1 MKKLVA
7 CLLSV
12 ATMVATLYT
21 PAFAYEGQPLGRNVA
36 YNRTVNVSNSFN
48 TNEYNKPDFLT
59 DGNLERGYQTACVSS
74 NKDNPYEDP
83 QTWSIDLGRSYEI
96 DKIVLYWE
104 NAAAKKYKIYVSEN
118 KTDWM
123 EVASE
128 EAGEKGRF
136 KYDFAPTN
144 ARYVKIELEERTME
158 IYGYC
163 MYEWQIFTV
172 GSVEEKEMPNL
183 AKNATAVAS
192 SDDGENSAEK
202 AIDGDEGTMWRTEYI
217 QDPTVT
223 DEEKAD
229 ENITLSWNSP
239 QTFDTVKVK
248 WGGGYMKGYK
258 LQTSD
263 DGETWTDMYE
273 VTSGIASEYR
283 NIRLKEA
290 VTTSHLRL
298 QGITFGAY
306 CFEIYEIQVYDQT
319 NVPVESINL
328 NYTSKKLNLDKEE
341 DNKVELEYKLSPFN
355 TSQTDIVWSSSNE
368 AVAEVK
374 NGVVTGKS
382 VGTAIITIASKD
394 NPNVNKECIV
404 NVSREL
410 DKSTVTAVK
419 SDNNIRVNWSRVAHA
434 SSYILSRYNKIT
446 GFVGKVYEGSDT
458 EFEDKDLLSGKYV
471 YTVTAVVD
479 KNDANANLYSNS
491 ISEESEAVI
500 IPEPVT
506 GIEVANDYKHM
517 GLFVGGSGKIRYSV
531 LPGNAT
537 NTNVT
542 FKSLNE
548 KVATVDANG
557 VVTGVSEGNA
567 DIVIT
572 TEEGGFE
579 AKCTVRVD
587 GIDARGIERVGDK
600 TVTMGLN
607 QTRQLQVKITP
618 SDTTNKNVQWTS
630 SNNSVA
636 TVDSNGVVT
645 SKNSGSTIIT
655 ATTHNGLKTEF
666 FIEVET
672 PVTNITLNS
681 NEINLNPG
689 GTFKLDATVNPSNA
703 SNKNIKWISANESI
717 ATVDQSGNV
726 AADVAGTTYISAVSA
741 DGKVVATCT
750 VNVSK
755 PVVTKPA
762 KVKIKSAKKKGKKV
776 TLKWKKISDAA
787 GYVVYMKTNS
797 GKFKAVK
804 TVKKAKKVKAVISLK
819 KGNKYS
825 FKIRAYKLDEET
837 NVYGAYS
844 KIKKVQIGQLLSK
857 ISFMPR
863 ISRNS

>member
-21 PAFAYEGQPLGRNVA
+21 PALAYDGQPLGENVA
-36 YNRTVNVSNSFN
+36 YRRTVDVSNSFN

-59 DGNLERGYQTACVSS
+59 DGNFERGYQTACVSS

-158 IYGYC
+158 QYGYC
-163 MYEWQIFTV
+163 MYEWQIYTV

-183 AKNATAVAS
+183 AENATAVAS

-263 DGETWTDMYE
+263 DGEIWTDMYE

-306 CFEIYEIQVYDQT
+306 CFEVYEIQVYDQT

-328 NYTSKKLNLDKEE
+328 NYTSKKLNLYKEE
-341 DNKVELEYKLSPFN
+341 DNKVELEYNLAPSN

-394 NPNVNKECIV
+394 NPNVKKTCV
-404 NVSREL
+404 VYVSKEL
-410 DKSTVTAVK
+410 DKSKVTAVRNDK
-419 SDNNIRVNWSRVAHA
+419 NINVNWTKVAHA
-434 SSYILSRYNKIT
+434 SSYVLLRYNKIT
-446 GFVGKVYEGSDT
+446 GIVNDIYEGTDT
-458 EFEDKDLLSGKYV
+458 AFEDKDLTSGKYV
-471 YTVTAVVD
+471 YTVKAILD
-479 KNDANANLYSNS
+479 ENEADANLYSNS
-491 ISEESEAVI
+491 VSEESEAVI

-506 GIEVANDYKHM
+506 GIEVANDYQHM

-587 GIDARGIERVGDK
+587 GIDARDIERVGDK

-630 SNNSVA
+630 SNNSVT

-703 SNKNIKWISANESI
+703 SNKNNKWISANESI
-717 ATVDQSGNV
+717 ATVDRSGNV
-726 AADVAGTTYISAVSA
+726 TADVAGTTYISAVSA

-844 KIKKVQIGQLLSK
+844 KIKKVK
-857 ISFMPR
+857 M
-863 ISRNS
+863 

>member
-83 QTWSIDLGRSYEI
+83 QTWSMDLGRSYEI
-96 DKIVLYWE
+96 DKVVLYWE

-183 AKNATAVAS
+183 AENATAVAS

-319 NVPVESINL
+319 NVPVENINL

-341 DNKVELEYKLSPFN
+341 DNKVELEYNLAPSN
-355 TSQTDIVWSSSNE
+355 TSQTDVVWSSSNE

-374 NGVVTGKS
+374 NGVVAGKS
-382 VGTAIITIASKD
+382 VGRADITIASKD
-394 NPNVNKECIV
+394 NPNVKKTCV
-404 NVSREL
+404 VYVSKEL
-410 DKSTVTAVK
+410 DKSKVTAVRNDK
-419 SDNNIRVNWSRVAHA
+419 NINVNWTKVAHV
-434 SSYILSRYNKIT
+434 SSYVLSRYNKST
-446 GFVGKVYEGSDT
+446 GIVNDIYEGTDT
-458 EFEDKDLLSGKYV
+458 AFEDKDLTSGKYV
-471 YTVTAVVD
+471 YTVKAIVD
-479 KNDANANLYSNS
+479 ENAADANLYSNS
-491 ISEESEAVI
+491 VSEESEAVI

-506 GIEVANDYKHM
+506 GIEVANDYQHM

-531 LPGNAT
+531 LPSNAT

-655 ATTHNGLKTEF
+655 ATTYNGLKTEF

-726 AADVAGTTYISAVSA
+726 TADVAGTTYISAVSA

-750 VNVSK
+750 INVSK

-787 GYVVYMKTNS
+787 GYVVYMKTNT
-797 GKFKAVK
+797 GKFKALK
-804 TVKKAKKVKAVISLK
+804 TVKKAKTVKAVISLK

-844 KIKKVQIGQLLSK
+844 KIKKVK
-857 ISFMPR
+857 M
-863 ISRNS
+863 

>member
-21 PAFAYEGQPLGRNVA
+21 PALAYDGQPLGENVA
-36 YNRTVNVSNSFN
+36 YRRTVDVSNSFN

-59 DGNLERGYQTACVSS
+59 DGNLDRGYQTACVSS

-83 QTWSIDLGRSYEI
+83 QTWSMDLGRSYEI

-144 ARYVKIELEERTME
+144 ARYVKIKLEERTME

-172 GSVEEKEMPNL
+172 GSVEEKEVPNL
-183 AKNATAVAS
+183 AENATAVAS

-217 QDPTVT
+217 QDQTVT
-223 DEEKAD
+223 DEEKAN

-844 KIKKVQIGQLLSK
+844 KIKKVK
-857 ISFMPR
+857 M
-863 ISRNS
+863 

>member
-83 QTWSIDLGRSYEI
+83 QTWSMDLGRSYEI
-96 DKIVLYWE
+96 DKVVLYWE

-183 AKNATAVAS
+183 AENATAVAS

-217 QDPTVT
+217 QDSTVT
-223 DEEKAD
+223 DEEKAN

-341 DNKVELEYKLSPFN
+341 DNKVELEYNLAPSN
-355 TSQTDIVWSSSNE
+355 TSQTDVVWSSSNE

-374 NGVVTGKS
+374 NGVVEGKS
-382 VGTAIITIASKD
+382 VGRADITIASKD
-394 NPNVNKECIV
+394 NPNTKKTCVV
-404 NVSREL
+404 YVSKEL
-410 DKSTVTAVK
+410 DKSKVTAVRNDK
-419 SDNNIRVNWSRVAHA
+419 IINVNWKKVAHA
-434 SSYILSRYNKIT
+434 SSYVLSRYNKST
-446 GFVGKVYEGSDT
+446 GIVNDIYEGTDT
-458 EFEDKDLLSGKYV
+458 AFEDKDLTSGKYV
-471 YTVTAVVD
+471 YTVKAIVD
-479 KNDANANLYSNS
+479 ENDADANLYSNS
-491 ISEESEAVI
+491 VSEESEAVI
-500 IPEPVT
+500 IPESVT
-506 GIEVANDYKHM
+506 GIEVANDYQHM

-531 LPGNAT
+531 LPSNAT

-548 KVATVDANG
+548 KVAIVDANG

-681 NEINLNPG
+681 NEINLNQG

-726 AADVAGTTYISAVSA
+726 TADVAGTTYISAVSA
-741 DGKVVATCT
+741 DGKVIATCT

-804 TVKKAKKVKAVISLK
+804 TVKKAKTVKAVISLK

-844 KIKKVQIGQLLSK
+844 KIKKVK
-857 ISFMPR
+857 M
-863 ISRNS
+863 

>member
-83 QTWSIDLGRSYEI
+83 QTWSMDLGRSYEI
-96 DKIVLYWE
+96 DKVVLYWE

-183 AKNATAVAS
+183 AENATAVSS

-223 DEEKAD
+223 DEEKAN

-258 LQTSD
+258 LQISD

-341 DNKVELEYKLSPFN
+341 DNKVELEYNLAPSN
-355 TSQTDIVWSSSNE
+355 TSQTDVVWSSSNE

-374 NGVVTGKS
+374 NGVVAGKS
-382 VGTAIITIASKD
+382 VGRADITIASKD
-394 NPNVNKECIV
+394 NPNVKKTCV
-404 NVSREL
+404 VYVSKEL
-410 DKSTVTAVK
+410 DKSKVTAVRNDK
-419 SDNNIRVNWSRVAHA
+419 NINVNWTKVAHA
-434 SSYILSRYNKIT
+434 SSYVLSRYNKST
-446 GFVGKVYEGSDT
+446 GIVNDIYEGTDT
-458 EFEDKDLLSGKYV
+458 AFEDKDLTSGKYV
-471 YTVTAVVD
+471 YTVKAIVD
-479 KNDANANLYSNS
+479 ENAADANLYSNS
-491 ISEESEAVI
+491 VSEESEAVI

-506 GIEVANDYKHM
+506 GIEVANDYQHM

-531 LPGNAT
+531 LPSNAT

-548 KVATVDANG
+548 KVAIVDANG

-636 TVDSNGVVT
+636 TVDSNGVVI

-726 AADVAGTTYISAVSA
+726 TADVAGTTYISAVSA

-804 TVKKAKKVKAVISLK
+804 TVKKAKTVKAVISLK

-825 FKIRAYKLDEET
+825 FKIRAYKLD
-837 NVYGAYS
+837 
-844 KIKKVQIGQLLSK
+844 
-857 ISFMPR
+857 
-863 ISRNS
+863 

>member
-74 NKDNPYEDP
+74 NKDNPYEDS
-83 QTWSIDLGRSYEI
+83 QTWSMDLGRSYEI
-96 DKIVLYWE
+96 DKVVLYWE

-183 AKNATAVAS
+183 AENATAVAS

-223 DEEKAD
+223 DEEKAN

-319 NVPVESINL
+319 NVPVENINL
-328 NYTSKKLNLDKEE
+328 NYTSKKLNLDKKE
-341 DNKVELEYKLSPFN
+341 DNKVELEYNLAPSN
-355 TSQTDIVWSSSNE
+355 TSQTDVVWSSSNE

-374 NGVVTGKS
+374 NGVVAGKS
-382 VGTAIITIASKD
+382 VGRADITIASKD
-394 NPNVNKECIV
+394 NPNVKKTCV
-404 NVSREL
+404 VYVSKEL
-410 DKSTVTAVK
+410 DKSKVTAVRNDK
-419 SDNNIRVNWSRVAHA
+419 NINVNWTKVAHA
-434 SSYILSRYNKIT
+434 SSYVLSRYNKST
-446 GFVGKVYEGSDT
+446 GIVNDIYEGTDT
-458 EFEDKDLLSGKYV
+458 AFEDKDLTSGKYV
-471 YTVTAVVD
+471 YTVKAIVD
-479 KNDANANLYSNS
+479 ENAADANLYSNS
-491 ISEESEAVI
+491 VSEESEAVI
-500 IPEPVT
+500 IPESVT
-506 GIEVANDYKHM
+506 GIEVANDYQHM

-531 LPGNAT
+531 LPSNAT

-548 KVATVDANG
+548 KVAIVDANG

-636 TVDSNGVVT
+636 TVDSNGVVI

-726 AADVAGTTYISAVSA
+726 TADVAGTTYISAVSA

-804 TVKKAKKVKAVISLK
+804 TVKKAKTVKAVISLK
-819 KGNKYS
+819 EGNKYS

-844 KIKKVQIGQLLSK
+844 KIKKVK
-857 ISFMPR
+857 M
-863 ISRNS
+863 

>member
-83 QTWSIDLGRSYEI
+83 QTWSMDLGRSYEI
-96 DKIVLYWE
+96 DKVILYWE

-172 GSVEEKEMPNL
+172 GSVEEKEMSNL
-183 AKNATAVAS
+183 AENATAVAS

-217 QDPTVT
+217 QNPKVT

-341 DNKVELEYKLSPFN
+341 DNKVELEYNLSPSN

-382 VGTAIITIASKD
+382 VGRADITIASKD
-394 NPNVNKECIV
+394 NPNVKKTCV
-404 NVSREL
+404 VYVSKEL
-410 DKSTVTAVK
+410 DKSKVTAVRNDK
-419 SDNNIRVNWSRVAHA
+419 NINVNWTKVAHA
-434 SSYILSRYNKIT
+434 SSYVLSRYNKST
-446 GFVGKVYEGSDT
+446 GIVNDIYEGTDT
-458 EFEDKDLLSGKYV
+458 AFEDKDLTSGKYI
-471 YTVTAVVD
+471 YTVKAIVD
-479 KNDANANLYSNS
+479 ENDADANLYSNS
-491 ISEESEAVI
+491 VSEESEAVI

-506 GIEVANDYKHM
+506 GIEVANDYQHM

-655 ATTHNGLKTEF
+655 ATTHNELKTEF

-672 PVTNITLNS
+672 SVTNITLNS
-681 NEINLNPG
+681 NEINLNTG

-844 KIKKVQIGQLLSK
+844 KIKKVK
-857 ISFMPR
+857 M
-863 ISRNS
+863 

>member
-83 QTWSIDLGRSYEI
+83 QTWSMDLGRSYEI
-96 DKIVLYWE
+96 DKVVLYWE

-183 AKNATAVAS
+183 AENATAVAS

-223 DEEKAD
+223 DEEKAN

-341 DNKVELEYKLSPFN
+341 DNKVELEYNIAPSN
-355 TSQTDIVWSSSNE
+355 TSQTDVVWSSSNE

-374 NGVVTGKS
+374 NGVVAGKS
-382 VGTAIITIASKD
+382 VGRADITIASKD
-394 NPNVNKECIV
+394 NPNVKKTCV
-404 NVSREL
+404 VYVSKEL
-410 DKSTVTAVK
+410 DKSKVTAVRNDK
-419 SDNNIRVNWSRVAHA
+419 NINVNWTKVAHA
-434 SSYILSRYNKIT
+434 SSYVLSRYNKST
-446 GFVGKVYEGSDT
+446 GIVNDIYEGTDT
-458 EFEDKDLLSGKYV
+458 AFEDKDLTSGKYV
-471 YTVTAVVD
+471 YTVKAIVD
-479 KNDANANLYSNS
+479 ENAADANLYSNS
-491 ISEESEAVI
+491 VSEESEAVI
-500 IPEPVT
+500 IPESVT
-506 GIEVANDYKHM
+506 GIEVANDYQHM

-531 LPGNAT
+531 IPSNAT

-636 TVDSNGVVT
+636 TVDSNGVVI

-655 ATTHNGLKTEF
+655 ATTHNG
-666 FIEVET
+666 
-672 PVTNITLNS
+672 
-681 NEINLNPG
+681 
-689 GTFKLDATVNPSNA
+689 
-703 SNKNIKWISANESI
+703 
-717 ATVDQSGNV
+717 
-726 AADVAGTTYISAVSA
+726 
-741 DGKVVATCT
+741 
-750 VNVSK
+750 
-755 PVVTKPA
+755 
-762 KVKIKSAKKKGKKV
+762 
-776 TLKWKKISDAA
+776 
-787 GYVVYMKTNS
+787 
-797 GKFKAVK
+797 
-804 TVKKAKKVKAVISLK
+804 
-819 KGNKYS
+819 
-825 FKIRAYKLDEET
+825 
-837 NVYGAYS
+837 
-844 KIKKVQIGQLLSK
+844 
-857 ISFMPR
+857 
-863 ISRNS
+863 

>member
-21 PAFAYEGQPLGRNVA
+21 PALAYDGQPLGENVA
-36 YNRTVNVSNSFN
+36 YRRTVDVSNSFN

-59 DGNLERGYQTACVSS
+59 DGNLDRGYQTACVST
-74 NKDNPYEDP
+74 NKENPYEDP
-83 QTWSIDLGRSYEI
+83 QTWSIDLGKSYEI

-183 AKNATAVAS
+183 AENATAVAS

-202 AIDGDEGTMWRTEYI
+202 AIDDDKGTMWRTEYI

-341 DNKVELEYKLSPFN
+341 DNKVELEYNLSPSN

-368 AVAEVK
+368 AVAKVK
-374 NGVVTGKS
+374 NGVITGKS

-394 NPNVNKECIV
+394 NPNVKKTCV
-404 NVSREL
+404 VYVSKEL
-410 DKSTVTAVK
+410 DKSKVTAVRNDK
-419 SDNNIRVNWSRVAHA
+419 NINVNWTKVAHA
-434 SSYILSRYNKIT
+434 SSYVLSRYNKST
-446 GFVGKVYEGSDT
+446 GIVNDIYEGTDT
-458 EFEDKDLLSGKYV
+458 AFEDKDLTSGKYV
-471 YTVTAVVD
+471 YTVKAIVD
-479 KNDANANLYSNS
+479 ENDADTNLYSNS
-491 ISEESEAVI
+491 VSEESEAVI

-655 ATTHNGLKTEF
+655 ATTHNELKTEF

-672 PVTNITLNS
+672 SVTNITLNS

-844 KIKKVQIGQLLSK
+844 KIKKVK
-857 ISFMPR
+857 M
-863 ISRNS
+863 

>member
-7 CLLSV
+7 CLLNV

-172 GSVEEKEMPNL
+172 GSVEEKEVPNL
-183 AKNATAVAS
+183 AENATAVAS

-217 QDPTVT
+217 QDQTVT
-223 DEEKAD
+223 DEEKAN

-341 DNKVELEYKLSPFN
+341 DNKVELEYNLSPSN

-374 NGVVTGKS
+374 NGVVAGKS
-382 VGTAIITIASKD
+382 VGRADITIASKD
-394 NPNVNKECIV
+394 NPNVKKTCV
-404 NVSREL
+404 VYVSKEL
-410 DKSTVTAVK
+410 DKSKVIAVRNDK
-419 SDNNIRVNWSRVAHA
+419 NINVNWTKVAHA
-434 SSYILSRYNKIT
+434 SSYVLSRYNKST
-446 GFVGKVYEGSDT
+446 GIVNDIYEGTDT
-458 EFEDKDLLSGKYV
+458 AFEDKDLTSGKYV
-471 YTVTAVVD
+471 YTVKAIVD
-479 KNDANANLYSNS
+479 ENDADTNLYSNS
-491 ISEESEAVI
+491 VSEESEAVI

-517 GLFVGGSGKIRYSV
+517 GLFVSGSGKIRYSV

-655 ATTHNGLKTEF
+655 ATTHNELKTEF

-672 PVTNITLNS
+672 SVTNITLNS

-741 DGKVVATCT
+741 DGKVIATCT

-844 KIKKVQIGQLLSK
+844 KIKKVK
-857 ISFMPR
+857 M
-863 ISRNS
+863 

>member
-59 DGNLERGYQTACVSS
+59 DGNFERGYQTACVSS

-83 QTWSIDLGRSYEI
+83 QTWSMDLGRSYEI
-96 DKIVLYWE
+96 DKVILYWE

-172 GSVEEKEMPNL
+172 GSVEEKEVPNL
-183 AKNATAVAS
+183 AENATAVAS

-217 QDPTVT
+217 QDQTVT
-223 DEEKAD
+223 DEEKAN

-263 DGETWTDMYE
+263 DGETWTDMYK

-341 DNKVELEYKLSPFN
+341 DNKVEFEYNLSPSN

-382 VGTAIITIASKD
+382 VGRADITIASKD
-394 NPNVNKECIV
+394 NPNVKKTCV
-404 NVSREL
+404 VYVSKEL
-410 DKSTVTAVK
+410 DKSKVTAVRNDK
-419 SDNNIRVNWSRVAHA
+419 NINVNWTKVAHA
-434 SSYILSRYNKIT
+434 SSYVLSRYNKST
-446 GFVGKVYEGSDT
+446 GIVNDIYEGTDT
-458 EFEDKDLLSGKYV
+458 AFEDKDLTSGKYI
-471 YTVTAVVD
+471 YTVKAIVD
-479 KNDANANLYSNS
+479 ENDADANLYSNS
-491 ISEESEAVI
+491 VSEESEAVI

-506 GIEVANDYKHM
+506 GIEVANDYQHM

-655 ATTHNGLKTEF
+655 ATTHNELKTEF

-672 PVTNITLNS
+672 SVTNITLNS

-717 ATVDQSGNV
+717 ATVDRSGNV
-726 AADVAGTTYISAVSA
+726 TADVAGTTYISAVSA
-741 DGKVVATCT
+741 DGKVVAICT

-844 KIKKVQIGQLLSK
+844 KIKKVK
-857 ISFMPR
+857 M
-863 ISRNS
+863 

>member
-74 NKDNPYEDP
+74 NKDNPYEDS
-83 QTWSIDLGRSYEI
+83 QTWSMDLGRSYEI
-96 DKIVLYWE
+96 DKVILYWE

-183 AKNATAVAS
+183 AENATAVAS

-223 DEEKAD
+223 DEEKAN

-341 DNKVELEYKLSPFN
+341 DNKVELEYNLAPSN
-355 TSQTDIVWSSSNE
+355 TSQPDVVWSSSNE

-374 NGVVTGKS
+374 NGVVAGKS
-382 VGTAIITIASKD
+382 VGRADITIASKD
-394 NPNVNKECIV
+394 NPNVKKTCV
-404 NVSREL
+404 VYVSKEL
-410 DKSTVTAVK
+410 DKSKVTAVRNDK
-419 SDNNIRVNWSRVAHA
+419 NINVNWTKVAHA
-434 SSYILSRYNKIT
+434 SSYVLSRYNKST
-446 GFVGKVYEGSDT
+446 GIVNDIYEGTDT
-458 EFEDKDLLSGKYV
+458 AFEDKDLTSGKYV
-471 YTVTAVVD
+471 YTVKAIVD
-479 KNDANANLYSNS
+479 ENAADANLYSNS
-491 ISEESEAVI
+491 VSEESEAVI
-500 IPEPVT
+500 IPESVT
-506 GIEVANDYKHM
+506 GIEVANDYQHM
-517 GLFVGGSGKIRYSV
+517 GLFVGGIGKIRYSV
-531 LPGNAT
+531 LPNNAT

-548 KVATVDANG
+548 KVAIVDANG

-636 TVDSNGVVT
+636 TVDSNGVVI

-726 AADVAGTTYISAVSA
+726 TADVAGTTYISAVSA

-804 TVKKAKKVKAVISLK
+804 TVKKAKTVKAVISLK

-844 KIKKVQIGQLLSK
+844 KIKKVK
-857 ISFMPR
+857 M
-863 ISRNS
+863 

>member
-83 QTWSIDLGRSYEI
+83 QTWSMDLGRSYEI
-96 DKIVLYWE
+96 DKVVLYWE

-183 AKNATAVAS
+183 AENATAVSS

-223 DEEKAD
+223 DEEKAN

-258 LQTSD
+258 LQISD

-341 DNKVELEYKLSPFN
+341 DNKVELEYNLAPSN
-355 TSQTDIVWSSSNE
+355 TSQTDVVWSSSNE

-374 NGVVTGKS
+374 NGVVAGKS
-382 VGTAIITIASKD
+382 VGRADITIASKD
-394 NPNVNKECIV
+394 NPNVKKTCV
-404 NVSREL
+404 VYVSKEL
-410 DKSTVTAVK
+410 DKSKVTAVRNDK
-419 SDNNIRVNWSRVAHA
+419 NINVNWTKVAHA
-434 SSYILSRYNKIT
+434 SSYVLSRYNKST
-446 GFVGKVYEGSDT
+446 GIVNDIYEGTDT
-458 EFEDKDLLSGKYV
+458 AFEDKDLTSGKYV
-471 YTVTAVVD
+471 YTVKAIVD
-479 KNDANANLYSNS
+479 ENAADANLYSNS
-491 ISEESEAVI
+491 VSEESEAVI
-500 IPEPVT
+500 IPESVT
-506 GIEVANDYKHM
+506 GIEVANDYQHM

-531 LPGNAT
+531 LPSNAT

-548 KVATVDANG
+548 KVAIVDANG

-636 TVDSNGVVT
+636 TVDSNGVVI

-726 AADVAGTTYISAVSA
+726 TADVAGTTYISAVSA

-804 TVKKAKKVKAVISLK
+804 TVKKAKTVKAVISLK

-844 KIKKVQIGQLLSK
+844 KIKKVK
-857 ISFMPR
+857 M
-863 ISRNS
+863 

>member
-83 QTWSIDLGRSYEI
+83 QTWSMDLGRSYEI
-96 DKIVLYWE
+96 DKVVLYWE

-183 AKNATAVAS
+183 AENATAVSS

-223 DEEKAD
+223 DEEKAN

-258 LQTSD
+258 LQISD

-341 DNKVELEYKLSPFN
+341 DNKVELEYNLAPSN
-355 TSQTDIVWSSSNE
+355 TSQTDVVWSSSNE

-374 NGVVTGKS
+374 NGVVAGKS
-382 VGTAIITIASKD
+382 VGRADITIASKD
-394 NPNVNKECIV
+394 NPNVKKTCV
-404 NVSREL
+404 VYVSKEL
-410 DKSTVTAVK
+410 DKSKVTAVRNDK
-419 SDNNIRVNWSRVAHA
+419 NINVNWTKVAHA
-434 SSYILSRYNKIT
+434 SSYVLSRYNKST
-446 GFVGKVYEGSDT
+446 GIVNDIYEGTDT
-458 EFEDKDLLSGKYV
+458 AFEDKDLTSGKYV
-471 YTVTAVVD
+471 YTVKAIVD
-479 KNDANANLYSNS
+479 ENAADANLYSNS
-491 ISEESEAVI
+491 VSEESEAVI

-506 GIEVANDYKHM
+506 GIEVANDYQHM

-531 LPGNAT
+531 LPSNAT

-548 KVATVDANG
+548 KVAIVDANG

-636 TVDSNGVVT
+636 TVDSNGVVI

-726 AADVAGTTYISAVSA
+726 TADVAGTTYISAVSA

-804 TVKKAKKVKAVISLK
+804 TVKKAKTVKAVISLK

-825 FKIRAYKLDEET
+825 LKIRAYKLDEET

-844 KIKKVQIGQLLSK
+844 KIKKVK
-857 ISFMPR
+857 M
-863 ISRNS
+863 

>member
-83 QTWSIDLGRSYEI
+83 QTWSMDLGRSYEI
-96 DKIVLYWE
+96 DKVVLYWE

-172 GSVEEKEMPNL
+172 GSVEEKEVPNL
-183 AKNATAVAS
+183 AENATAVAS

-217 QDPTVT
+217 QDQTVT
-223 DEEKAD
+223 DEEKAN

-283 NIRLKEA
+283 NIQLKEA

-341 DNKVELEYKLSPFN
+341 DNKVELEYNLSPSN

-374 NGVVTGKS
+374 NGVVAGKS
-382 VGTAIITIASKD
+382 VGRADITIASKD
-394 NPNVNKECIV
+394 NPNVKKTCV
-404 NVSREL
+404 VYVSKEL
-410 DKSTVTAVK
+410 DKSKVTAVRNDK
-419 SDNNIRVNWSRVAHA
+419 NINVNWTKVAHA
-434 SSYILSRYNKIT
+434 SSYVLSRYNKIT
-446 GFVGKVYEGSDT
+446 GIVNDIYEGTDT
-458 EFEDKDLLSGKYV
+458 AFEDKDLTSGKYV
-471 YTVTAVVD
+471 YTVKAILD
-479 KNDANANLYSNS
+479 ENEADANLYSNS
-491 ISEESEAVI
+491 VSEESEAVI

-506 GIEVANDYKHM
+506 GIEVANDYQHM

-672 PVTNITLNS
+672 SVTNITLNS

-726 AADVAGTTYISAVSA
+726 TADVAGTTYISAVSA
-741 DGKVVATCT
+741 DGKVIATCT

-755 PVVTKPA
+755 PVVTKPV

-804 TVKKAKKVKAVISLK
+804 TVKKAKTVKAVISLK

-844 KIKKVQIGQLLSK
+844 KIKKVK
-857 ISFMPR
+857 M
-863 ISRNS
+863 

>member
-83 QTWSIDLGRSYEI
+83 QTWSMDLGRSYEI
-96 DKIVLYWE
+96 DKVVLYWE

-183 AKNATAVAS
+183 AENATAVAS

-223 DEEKAD
+223 DEEKAN

-328 NYTSKKLNLDKEE
+328 NYTSKKLNLDKKE
-341 DNKVELEYKLSPFN
+341 DNKVEFEYNLAPSN
-355 TSQTDIVWSSSNE
+355 TSQTDVVWSSSNE

-374 NGVVTGKS
+374 NGVVAGKS
-382 VGTAIITIASKD
+382 VGRADITIASKD
-394 NPNVNKECIV
+394 NPNVKKTCV
-404 NVSREL
+404 VYVSKEL
-410 DKSTVTAVK
+410 DKSKVTAVRNDK
-419 SDNNIRVNWSRVAHA
+419 NINVNWTKVAHA
-434 SSYILSRYNKIT
+434 SSYVLSRYNKST
-446 GFVGKVYEGSDT
+446 GIVNDIYEGTDT
-458 EFEDKDLLSGKYV
+458 AFEDKDLTSGKYV
-471 YTVTAVVD
+471 YTVKAIVD
-479 KNDANANLYSNS
+479 ENAADANLYSNS
-491 ISEESEAVI
+491 VSEESEAVI
-500 IPEPVT
+500 IPESVT
-506 GIEVANDYKHM
+506 GIEVANDYQHM

-531 LPGNAT
+531 LPSNAT

-726 AADVAGTTYISAVSA
+726 TADVAGTTYISAVSA
-741 DGKVVATCT
+741 DGKVIATCT

-804 TVKKAKKVKAVISLK
+804 TVKKAKTVKAVISLK

-844 KIKKVQIGQLLSK
+844 KIKKVK
-857 ISFMPR
+857 M
-863 ISRNS
+863 

>member
-394 NPNVNKECIV
+394 NQNVKKTCV
-404 NVSREL
+404 VYVSKEL
-410 DKSTVTAVK
+410 DKSKVTAVRNDK
-419 SDNNIRVNWSRVAHA
+419 NINVNWTKVAHA
-434 SSYILSRYNKIT
+434 SSYVLLRYNKST
-446 GFVGKVYEGSDT
+446 GIVNDIYEGTDT
-458 EFEDKDLLSGKYV
+458 AFEDKDLTSGKYV
-471 YTVTAVVD
+471 YTVKAIVD
-479 KNDANANLYSNS
+479 ENDADANLYSNS
-491 ISEESEAVI
+491 VSEESEAVI

-506 GIEVANDYKHM
+506 GIEVANDYQHM

-587 GIDARGIERVGDK
+587 GIDARDIERVGDK

-630 SNNSVA
+630 SNNSVT

-717 ATVDQSGNV
+717 ATVDRSGNV
-726 AADVAGTTYISAVSA
+726 TADVAGTTYISAVSA

-844 KIKKVQIGQLLSK
+844 KIKKVK
-857 ISFMPR
+857 M
-863 ISRNS
+863 

>member
-83 QTWSIDLGRSYEI
+83 QTWSMDLGRSYEI
-96 DKIVLYWE
+96 DKVVLYWE

-183 AKNATAVAS
+183 AENATAVSS

-223 DEEKAD
+223 DEEKAN

-328 NYTSKKLNLDKEE
+328 NYTSKKLNLDKKE
-341 DNKVELEYKLSPFN
+341 DNKVELEYNLAPSN
-355 TSQTDIVWSSSNE
+355 TSQTDVVWSSSNE

-374 NGVVTGKS
+374 NGVVAGKS
-382 VGTAIITIASKD
+382 VGRADITIASKD
-394 NPNVNKECIV
+394 NPNVKKTCV
-404 NVSREL
+404 VYVSKEL
-410 DKSTVTAVK
+410 DKSKVTAVRNDK
-419 SDNNIRVNWSRVAHA
+419 NINVNWTKVAHA
-434 SSYILSRYNKIT
+434 SSYVLSRYNKST
-446 GFVGKVYEGSDT
+446 GIVNDIYEGTDT
-458 EFEDKDLLSGKYV
+458 AFEDKDLTSGKYV
-471 YTVTAVVD
+471 YTVKAIVD
-479 KNDANANLYSNS
+479 ENAADANLYSNS
-491 ISEESEAVI
+491 VSEESEAVI
-500 IPEPVT
+500 IPESVT
-506 GIEVANDYKHM
+506 GIEVANDYQHM

-531 LPGNAT
+531 LQSNAT

-636 TVDSNGVVT
+636 TVDSNGVVI

-726 AADVAGTTYISAVSA
+726 TADVAGTTYISAVSA

-804 TVKKAKKVKAVISLK
+804 TVKKAKTVKAVISLK

-844 KIKKVQIGQLLSK
+844 KIKKVK
-857 ISFMPR
+857 M
-863 ISRNS
+863 

>member
-59 DGNLERGYQTACVSS
+59 DGNLERGYQTSCVSS

-83 QTWSIDLGRSYEI
+83 QTWSMDLGRSYEI
-96 DKIVLYWE
+96 DKVVLYWE

-183 AKNATAVAS
+183 AENATAVAS

-223 DEEKAD
+223 DEEKAN

-328 NYTSKKLNLDKEE
+328 NYTSKKLNLDKKE
-341 DNKVELEYKLSPFN
+341 DNKVELEYNIAPSN
-355 TSQTDIVWSSSNE
+355 TSQTDVVWSSSNE

-374 NGVVTGKS
+374 NGVVAGKS
-382 VGTAIITIASKD
+382 VGRADITIASKD
-394 NPNVNKECIV
+394 NPNVKKTCV
-404 NVSREL
+404 VYVSKEL
-410 DKSTVTAVK
+410 DKSKVTAVRNDK
-419 SDNNIRVNWSRVAHA
+419 NINVNWTKVAHA
-434 SSYILSRYNKIT
+434 SSYVLSRYNKST
-446 GFVGKVYEGSDT
+446 GIVNDIYEGTDT
-458 EFEDKDLLSGKYV
+458 TFEDKDLTSGKYV
-471 YTVTAVVD
+471 YTVKAIVD
-479 KNDANANLYSNS
+479 ENAADANLYSNS
-491 ISEESEAVI
+491 VSEESEAVI
-500 IPEPVT
+500 IPESVT
-506 GIEVANDYKHM
+506 GIEVANDYQHM

-531 LPGNAT
+531 LPSNAT

-548 KVATVDANG
+548 KVAIVDANG

-636 TVDSNGVVT
+636 TVDSNGVVI

-726 AADVAGTTYISAVSA
+726 TADVAGTTYISAVSA

-762 KVKIKSAKKKGKKV
+762 KVKIKSAKKKGKRV

-804 TVKKAKKVKAVISLK
+804 TVKKAKTVKAVISLK

-844 KIKKVQIGQLLSK
+844 KIKKVK
-857 ISFMPR
+857 M
-863 ISRNS
+863 

>member
-59 DGNLERGYQTACVSS
+59 DGNLERGYQTACVSL

-83 QTWSIDLGRSYEI
+83 QTWSMDLGRSYEI
-96 DKIVLYWE
+96 DKVVLYWE

-183 AKNATAVAS
+183 AENATAVAS

-341 DNKVELEYKLSPFN
+341 DNKVELEYNLSPSN

-374 NGVVTGKS
+374 NGVVAGKS
-382 VGTAIITIASKD
+382 VGRADITIASKD
-394 NPNVNKECIV
+394 NPNVKKTCV
-404 NVSREL
+404 VYVSKEL
-410 DKSTVTAVK
+410 DKSKVTAVRNDK
-419 SDNNIRVNWSRVAHA
+419 NINVNWTKVAHA
-434 SSYILSRYNKIT
+434 SSYVLSRYNKIT
-446 GFVGKVYEGSDT
+446 GIVNDIYEGTDT
-458 EFEDKDLLSGKYV
+458 AFEDKDLTSGKYV
-471 YTVTAVVD
+471 YTVKAILD
-479 KNDANANLYSNS
+479 ENEADANLYSNS
-491 ISEESEAVI
+491 VSEESEAVI

-506 GIEVANDYKHM
+506 GIEVANDYQHM

-726 AADVAGTTYISAVSA
+726 TADVAGTTYISAVSA

-844 KIKKVQIGQLLSK
+844 KIKKVK
-857 ISFMPR
+857 M
-863 ISRNS
+863 

>member
-83 QTWSIDLGRSYEI
+83 QTWSMDLGRSYEI
-96 DKIVLYWE
+96 DKVVLYWE

-183 AKNATAVAS
+183 AENATAVSS

-223 DEEKAD
+223 DEEKAN

-258 LQTSD
+258 LQISD

-328 NYTSKKLNLDKEE
+328 NYTSKKLNLDKKE
-341 DNKVELEYKLSPFN
+341 DNKVELEYNLAPSN
-355 TSQTDIVWSSSNE
+355 TSQTDVVWSSSNE

-374 NGVVTGKS
+374 NGVVAGKS
-382 VGTAIITIASKD
+382 VGRADITIASKD
-394 NPNVNKECIV
+394 NPNVKKTCV
-404 NVSREL
+404 VYVSKEL
-410 DKSTVTAVK
+410 DKSKVTAVRNDK
-419 SDNNIRVNWSRVAHA
+419 NINVNWTKVAHA
-434 SSYILSRYNKIT
+434 SSYVLSRYNKST
-446 GFVGKVYEGSDT
+446 GIVNDIYEGTDT
-458 EFEDKDLLSGKYV
+458 TFEDKDLTSGKYV
-471 YTVTAVVD
+471 YTVKAIVD
-479 KNDANANLYSNS
+479 ENAADANLYSNS
-491 ISEESEAVI
+491 VSEESEAVI
-500 IPEPVT
+500 IPESVT
-506 GIEVANDYKHM
+506 GIEVANDYQHM

-531 LPGNAT
+531 LPSNAT

-636 TVDSNGVVT
+636 TVDSNGVVI

-726 AADVAGTTYISAVSA
+726 TADVAGTTYISAVSA

-804 TVKKAKKVKAVISLK
+804 TVKKAKTVKAVISLK

-844 KIKKVQIGQLLSK
+844 KIKKVK
-857 ISFMPR
+857 M
-863 ISRNS
+863 

>member
-83 QTWSIDLGRSYEI
+83 QTWSMDLGRSYEI
-96 DKIVLYWE
+96 DKVVLYWE

-183 AKNATAVAS
+183 AENATAVAS

-223 DEEKAD
+223 DEEKAN

-328 NYTSKKLNLDKEE
+328 NYTSKKLNLDKKE
-341 DNKVELEYKLSPFN
+341 DNKVELEYNLAPSN
-355 TSQTDIVWSSSNE
+355 TSQTDVVWSSSNE

-374 NGVVTGKS
+374 NGVVAGKS
-382 VGTAIITIASKD
+382 VGRADITIASKD
-394 NPNVNKECIV
+394 NPNVKKTCV
-404 NVSREL
+404 VYVSKEL
-410 DKSTVTAVK
+410 DKSKVTAVRNDK
-419 SDNNIRVNWSRVAHA
+419 NINVNWTKVAHA
-434 SSYILSRYNKIT
+434 SSYVLSRYNKST
-446 GFVGKVYEGSDT
+446 GIVNDIYEGTDT
-458 EFEDKDLLSGKYV
+458 TFEDKDLTSGKYV
-471 YTVTAVVD
+471 YTVKAIVD
-479 KNDANANLYSNS
+479 ENAADANLYSNS
-491 ISEESEAVI
+491 VSEESEAVI
-500 IPEPVT
+500 IPESVT
-506 GIEVANDYKHM
+506 GIEVANDYQHM

-531 LPGNAT
+531 LPSNAT

-548 KVATVDANG
+548 KVAIVDANG

-636 TVDSNGVVT
+636 TVDSNGVVI

-726 AADVAGTTYISAVSA
+726 TADVAGTTYISAVSA

-762 KVKIKSAKKKGKKV
+762 KVKIKSAKKKGKRV

-804 TVKKAKKVKAVISLK
+804 TVKKAKTVKAVISLK

-844 KIKKVQIGQLLSK
+844 KIKKVK
-857 ISFMPR
+857 M
-863 ISRNS
+863 

>member
-83 QTWSIDLGRSYEI
+83 QTWSMDLGRSYEI
-96 DKIVLYWE
+96 DKVVLYWE

-183 AKNATAVAS
+183 AENATAVAS

-217 QDPTVT
+217 QDSTVT
-223 DEEKAD
+223 DEEKAN

-341 DNKVELEYKLSPFN
+341 DNKVELEYNLAPSN
-355 TSQTDIVWSSSNE
+355 TSQTDVVWSSSNE

-374 NGVVTGKS
+374 NGVVAGKS
-382 VGTAIITIASKD
+382 VGRADITIASKD
-394 NPNVNKECIV
+394 NPNVKKTCV
-404 NVSREL
+404 VYVSKEL
-410 DKSTVTAVK
+410 DKSKVTAVRNDK
-419 SDNNIRVNWSRVAHA
+419 NINVNWTKVAHA
-434 SSYILSRYNKIT
+434 SSYVLSRYNKST
-446 GFVGKVYEGSDT
+446 GIVNDIYEGTDT
-458 EFEDKDLLSGKYV
+458 AFEDKDLTSGKYV
-471 YTVTAVVD
+471 YTVKAIVD
-479 KNDANANLYSNS
+479 ENAADASLYSNS
-491 ISEESEAVI
+491 VSEESEAVI
-500 IPEPVT
+500 IPESVT
-506 GIEVANDYKHM
+506 GIEVANDYQHM

-531 LPGNAT
+531 LPSNAT

-548 KVATVDANG
+548 KVAIVDANG

-726 AADVAGTTYISAVSA
+726 TADVAGTTYISAVSA
-741 DGKVVATCT
+741 DGKVIATCT

-804 TVKKAKKVKAVISLK
+804 TVKKAKTVKAVISLK

-844 KIKKVQIGQLLSK
+844 KIKKVK
-857 ISFMPR
+857 M
-863 ISRNS
+863 

>member
-83 QTWSIDLGRSYEI
+83 QTWSMDLGRSYEI
-96 DKIVLYWE
+96 DKVVLYWE

-144 ARYVKIELEERTME
+144 ARYVKIELEERTLE

-183 AKNATAVAS
+183 AENATAVSS

-223 DEEKAD
+223 DEEKAN

-328 NYTSKKLNLDKEE
+328 NYTSKKLNLDKKE
-341 DNKVELEYKLSPFN
+341 DNKVELEYNLAPSN
-355 TSQTDIVWSSSNE
+355 TSQTDVVWSSSNE

-374 NGVVTGKS
+374 NGVVAGKS
-382 VGTAIITIASKD
+382 VGRADITIASKD
-394 NPNVNKECIV
+394 NPNVKKTCV
-404 NVSREL
+404 VYVSKEL
-410 DKSTVTAVK
+410 DKSKVTAVRNDK
-419 SDNNIRVNWSRVAHA
+419 NINVNWTKVAHA
-434 SSYILSRYNKIT
+434 SSYVLSRYNKST
-446 GFVGKVYEGSDT
+446 GIVNDIYEGTDT
-458 EFEDKDLLSGKYV
+458 AFEDKDLTSGKYV
-471 YTVTAVVD
+471 YTVKAIVD
-479 KNDANANLYSNS
+479 ENAADANLYSNS
-491 ISEESEAVI
+491 VSEESEAVI
-500 IPEPVT
+500 IPESVT
-506 GIEVANDYKHM
+506 GIEVANDYQHM

-531 LPGNAT
+531 LPSNAT

-636 TVDSNGVVT
+636 TVDSNGVVI

-726 AADVAGTTYISAVSA
+726 TADVAGTTYISAVSA

-804 TVKKAKKVKAVISLK
+804 TVKKAKTVKAVISLK

-844 KIKKVQIGQLLSK
+844 KIKKVK
-857 ISFMPR
+857 M
-863 ISRNS
+863 

>member
-83 QTWSIDLGRSYEI
+83 QTWSMDLGRSYQI
-96 DKIVLYWE
+96 DKVVLYWE

-144 ARYVKIELEERTME
+144 ARYVKIKLEERTME

-172 GSVEEKEMPNL
+172 GSVEEKEVPNL
-183 AKNATAVAS
+183 AENATAVAS

-217 QDPTVT
+217 QDQTVT
-223 DEEKAD
+223 DEEKAN

-341 DNKVELEYKLSPFN
+341 DNKVELEYNLSPSN

-382 VGTAIITIASKD
+382 VGRADITIASKD
-394 NPNVNKECIV
+394 NPNVKKTCV
-404 NVSREL
+404 VYVSKEL
-410 DKSTVTAVK
+410 DKSKVTAVRNDK
-419 SDNNIRVNWSRVAHA
+419 NINVNWTKVAHA
-434 SSYILSRYNKIT
+434 SSYVLSRYNKST
-446 GFVGKVYEGSDT
+446 GIVNDIYEGTDT
-458 EFEDKDLLSGKYV
+458 AFEDKDLTSGKYV
-471 YTVTAVVD
+471 YTVKAILD
-479 KNDANANLYSNS
+479 ENEADANLYSNS
-491 ISEESEAVI
+491 VSEESEAVI

-506 GIEVANDYKHM
+506 GIEVANDYQHM

-726 AADVAGTTYISAVSA
+726 TADVAGTTYISAVSA

-804 TVKKAKKVKAVISLK
+804 TVKKAKTVKAVISLK

-844 KIKKVQIGQLLSK
+844 KIKKVK
-857 ISFMPR
+857 M
-863 ISRNS
+863 

>member
-844 KIKKVQIGQLLSK
+844 KIKKVK
-857 ISFMPR
+857 I
-863 ISRNS
+863 

>member
-83 QTWSIDLGRSYEI
+83 QTWSMDLGRSYEI
-96 DKIVLYWE
+96 DKVVLYWE

-123 EVASE
+123 AVASE

-183 AKNATAVAS
+183 AENATAVAS

-341 DNKVELEYKLSPFN
+341 DNKVELEYNLAPSN
-355 TSQTDIVWSSSNE
+355 TSQPDVVWSSSNE

-374 NGVVTGKS
+374 NGVVAGKS
-382 VGTAIITIASKD
+382 VGRADITIASKD
-394 NPNVNKECIV
+394 NPNVKKTCV
-404 NVSREL
+404 VYVSKEL
-410 DKSTVTAVK
+410 DKSKVTAVRNDK
-419 SDNNIRVNWSRVAHA
+419 NINVNWTKVAHA
-434 SSYILSRYNKIT
+434 SSYVLSRYNKST
-446 GFVGKVYEGSDT
+446 GIVNDIYEGTDT
-458 EFEDKDLLSGKYV
+458 AFEDKDLTSGKYV
-471 YTVTAVVD
+471 YTVKAIVD
-479 KNDANANLYSNS
+479 ENAADANIYSNS
-491 ISEESEAVI
+491 VSEESEAVI
-500 IPEPVT
+500 IPESVT
-506 GIEVANDYKHM
+506 GIEVANDYQHM

-531 LPGNAT
+531 LPSNAT

-548 KVATVDANG
+548 KVATVDENG

-726 AADVAGTTYISAVSA
+726 TADVAGTTYISAVSA

-804 TVKKAKKVKAVISLK
+804 TVKKAKTVKAVISLK

-844 KIKKVQIGQLLSK
+844 KIKKVK
-857 ISFMPR
+857 M
-863 ISRNS
+863 

>member
-21 PAFAYEGQPLGRNVA
+21 PALAYDGQPLGENVA
-36 YNRTVNVSNSFN
+36 YRRTVDVSNSFN

-59 DGNLERGYQTACVSS
+59 DGNLDRGYQTACVSS

-83 QTWSIDLGRSYEI
+83 QTWSMDLGRSYEI

-144 ARYVKIELEERTME
+144 ARYVKIKLEERTME

-172 GSVEEKEMPNL
+172 GSVEEKEVPNL
-183 AKNATAVAS
+183 AENATAVAS

-202 AIDGDEGTMWRTEYI
+202 VIDGDEGTMWRTEYI
-217 QDPTVT
+217 QDQTVT
-223 DEEKAD
+223 DEEKAN

-341 DNKVELEYKLSPFN
+341 DNKVELEYNIAPSN
-355 TSQTDIVWSSSNE
+355 TSQTDVVWSSSNE

-374 NGVVTGKS
+374 NGVVAGKS
-382 VGTAIITIASKD
+382 VGRADITIASKD
-394 NPNVNKECIV
+394 NPNVKKICV
-404 NVSREL
+404 VYVSKEL
-410 DKSTVTAVK
+410 DKSKVTAVRNDK
-419 SDNNIRVNWSRVAHA
+419 NINVNWTKVAHA
-434 SSYILSRYNKIT
+434 SSYVLSRYNKIT
-446 GFVGKVYEGSDT
+446 GIVNDIYEGTDT
-458 EFEDKDLLSGKYV
+458 AFEDKDLTSGKYV
-471 YTVTAVVD
+471 YTVKAIVD
-479 KNDANANLYSNS
+479 ENDADTNLYSNS
-491 ISEESEAVI
+491 VSEESEAVI

-506 GIEVANDYKHM
+506 GIEVANDYQHM

-537 NTNVT
+537 NTNAT

-607 QTRQLQVKITP
+607 QTSQLQVKITP

-636 TVDSNGVVT
+636 TVDSNGGVT

-655 ATTHNGLKTEF
+655 VTTHNGLKTEF

-804 TVKKAKKVKAVISLK
+804 TVKKAKTVKAVISLK

-844 KIKKVQIGQLLSK
+844 KIKKVK
-857 ISFMPR
+857 M
-863 ISRNS
+863 

>member
-74 NKDNPYEDP
+74 NKNNPYEDP
-83 QTWSIDLGRSYEI
+83 QTWSMDLGRSYEI
-96 DKIVLYWE
+96 DKVVLYWE

-183 AKNATAVAS
+183 AENATAVSS

-223 DEEKAD
+223 DEEKAN

-328 NYTSKKLNLDKEE
+328 NYTSKKLNLDKKE
-341 DNKVELEYKLSPFN
+341 DNKVELEYNLAPSN
-355 TSQTDIVWSSSNE
+355 TSQTDVVWSSSNE

-374 NGVVTGKS
+374 NGVVAGKS
-382 VGTAIITIASKD
+382 VGRADITIASKD
-394 NPNVNKECIV
+394 NPNVKKTCV
-404 NVSREL
+404 VYVSKEL
-410 DKSTVTAVK
+410 DKSKVTAVRNDK
-419 SDNNIRVNWSRVAHA
+419 NINVNWTKVAHA
-434 SSYILSRYNKIT
+434 SSYVLSRYNKST
-446 GFVGKVYEGSDT
+446 GIVNDIYEGTDT
-458 EFEDKDLLSGKYV
+458 AFEDKDLTSGKYV
-471 YTVTAVVD
+471 YTVKAIVD
-479 KNDANANLYSNS
+479 ENAADANLYSNS
-491 ISEESEAVI
+491 VSEESEAVI

-506 GIEVANDYKHM
+506 GIEVANDYQHM

-531 LPGNAT
+531 LPSNAT

-548 KVATVDANG
+548 KVAIVDANG

-636 TVDSNGVVT
+636 TVDSNGVVI

-726 AADVAGTTYISAVSA
+726 TADVAGTTYISAVSA

-804 TVKKAKKVKAVISLK
+804 TVKKAKTVKAVISLK

-844 KIKKVQIGQLLSK
+844 KIKKVK
-857 ISFMPR
+857 M
-863 ISRNS
+863 

>member
-21 PAFAYEGQPLGRNVA
+21 PALAYDGQPLGENVA
-36 YNRTVNVSNSFN
+36 YRRTVDVSNSFN

-59 DGNLERGYQTACVSS
+59 DGNLDRGYQTACVST
-74 NKDNPYEDP
+74 NKENPYEDP
-83 QTWSIDLGRSYEI
+83 QTWSIDLGKSYEI

-306 CFEIYEIQVYDQT
+306 CFEIYQIQVYDQT

-341 DNKVELEYKLSPFN
+341 DNKVELEYNIAPSN
-355 TSQTDIVWSSSNE
+355 TSQTDVVWSSSNE

-374 NGVVTGKS
+374 NGVVAGKS
-382 VGTAIITIASKD
+382 VGRADITIASKD
-394 NPNVNKECIV
+394 NPNVKKTCV
-404 NVSREL
+404 VYVSKEL
-410 DKSTVTAVK
+410 DKSKVTAVRNDK
-419 SDNNIRVNWSRVAHA
+419 NINVNWTKVAHA
-434 SSYILSRYNKIT
+434 SSYVLSRYNKIT
-446 GFVGKVYEGSDT
+446 GIVNDIYEGTDT
-458 EFEDKDLLSGKYV
+458 AFEDKDLTSGKYV
-471 YTVTAVVD
+471 YTVKAILD
-479 KNDANANLYSNS
+479 ENEADANLYSNS
-491 ISEESEAVI
+491 VSEESEAVI

-506 GIEVANDYKHM
+506 GIEVANDYQHM

-655 ATTHNGLKTEF
+655 ATTHNELKTEF

-672 PVTNITLNS
+672 SVTNITLNS
-681 NEINLNPG
+681 NEINLNTG

-726 AADVAGTTYISAVSA
+726 TADVAGTTYISAVSA

-844 KIKKVQIGQLLSK
+844 KIKKVK
-857 ISFMPR
+857 M
-863 ISRNS
+863 

>member
-1 MKKLVA
+1 M
-7 CLLSV
+7 
-12 ATMVATLYT
+12 
-21 PAFAYEGQPLGRNVA
+21 
-36 YNRTVNVSNSFN
+36 
-48 TNEYNKPDFLT
+48 
-59 DGNLERGYQTACVSS
+59 
-74 NKDNPYEDP
+74 
-83 QTWSIDLGRSYEI
+83 DLGRSYEI
-96 DKIVLYWE
+96 DKVILYWE

-172 GSVEEKEMPNL
+172 GSVEEKEVPNL
-183 AKNATAVAS
+183 AENATAVAS

-217 QDPTVT
+217 QDQTVT
-223 DEEKAD
+223 DEEKAN

-341 DNKVELEYKLSPFN
+341 DNKVELEYNLSPSN

-374 NGVVTGKS
+374 NGVVAGKS
-382 VGTAIITIASKD
+382 VGRADITIASKD
-394 NPNVNKECIV
+394 NPNVKKTCV
-404 NVSREL
+404 VYVSKEL
-410 DKSTVTAVK
+410 DKSKVTAVRNDK
-419 SDNNIRVNWSRVAHA
+419 NINVNWTKVAHA
-434 SSYILSRYNKIT
+434 SSYVLSRYNKIT
-446 GFVGKVYEGSDT
+446 GIVNDIYEGTDT
-458 EFEDKDLLSGKYV
+458 AFEDKDLTSGKYV
-471 YTVTAVVD
+471 YTVKAILD
-479 KNDANANLYSNS
+479 ENEADANLYSNS
-491 ISEESEAVI
+491 VSEESEAVI

-506 GIEVANDYKHM
+506 GIEVANDYQHM

-630 SNNSVA
+630 SNNSVT

-726 AADVAGTTYISAVSA
+726 TADVAGTTYISAVSA
-741 DGKVVATCT
+741 DGKVIATCT

-844 KIKKVQIGQLLSK
+844 KIKKVK
-857 ISFMPR
+857 M
-863 ISRNS
+863 

>member
-83 QTWSIDLGRSYEI
+83 QTWSMDLGRSYEI
-96 DKIVLYWE
+96 DKVVLYWE

-183 AKNATAVAS
+183 AENATAVAS

-217 QDPTVT
+217 QDQTVT
-223 DEEKAD
+223 DEEKAN

-341 DNKVELEYKLSPFN
+341 DNKVELEYNIAPSN

-382 VGTAIITIASKD
+382 VGRADITIASKD
-394 NPNVNKECIV
+394 NPNVKKTCV
-404 NVSREL
+404 VYVSKEL
-410 DKSTVTAVK
+410 DKSKVTAVRNDK
-419 SDNNIRVNWSRVAHA
+419 NINVNWTKVAHA
-434 SSYILSRYNKIT
+434 SSYVLSRYNKIT
-446 GFVGKVYEGSDT
+446 GIVNDIYEGTDT
-458 EFEDKDLLSGKYV
+458 AFEDKDLTSGKYV
-471 YTVTAVVD
+471 YTVKAIVD
-479 KNDANANLYSNS
+479 ENDADTNLYSNS
-491 ISEESEAVI
+491 VSEESEAVI

-506 GIEVANDYKHM
+506 GIEVANDYQHM

-655 ATTHNGLKTEF
+655 ATTHNELKTEF

-672 PVTNITLNS
+672 SVTNITLNS
-681 NEINLNPG
+681 NEINLNTG

-844 KIKKVQIGQLLSK
+844 KIKKVK
-857 ISFMPR
+857 M
-863 ISRNS
+863 

>member
-83 QTWSIDLGRSYEI
+83 QTWSMDLGRSYEI
-96 DKIVLYWE
+96 DKVVLYWE

-183 AKNATAVAS
+183 AENATAVAS

-223 DEEKAD
+223 DEEKAN

-341 DNKVELEYKLSPFN
+341 DNKVELEYNIAPSN
-355 TSQTDIVWSSSNE
+355 TSQTDVVWSSSNE

-374 NGVVTGKS
+374 NGVVAGKS
-382 VGTAIITIASKD
+382 VGRADITIASKD
-394 NPNVNKECIV
+394 NPNVKKTCV
-404 NVSREL
+404 VYVSKEL
-410 DKSTVTAVK
+410 DKSKVTAVRNDK
-419 SDNNIRVNWSRVAHA
+419 NINVNWTKVAHA
-434 SSYILSRYNKIT
+434 SSYVLSRYNKST
-446 GFVGKVYEGSDT
+446 GIVNDIYEGTDT
-458 EFEDKDLLSGKYV
+458 AFEDKDLTSGKYV
-471 YTVTAVVD
+471 YTVKAIVD
-479 KNDANANLYSNS
+479 ENAADANLYSNS
-491 ISEESEAVI
+491 VSEESEAVI
-500 IPEPVT
+500 IPESVT
-506 GIEVANDYKHM
+506 GIEVANDYQHM

-531 LPGNAT
+531 LPSNAT

-548 KVATVDANG
+548 KVAIVDANG

-636 TVDSNGVVT
+636 TVDSNGVVI

-726 AADVAGTTYISAVSA
+726 TADVAGTTYISAVSA

-804 TVKKAKKVKAVISLK
+804 TVKKAKTVKAVISLK

-844 KIKKVQIGQLLSK
+844 KIKKVK
-857 ISFMPR
+857 M
-863 ISRNS
+863 

>member
-83 QTWSIDLGRSYEI
+83 QTWSMDLGRSYEI
-96 DKIVLYWE
+96 DKVILYWE

-172 GSVEEKEMPNL
+172 GSVEEKEVPNL
-183 AKNATAVAS
+183 AENATAVAS

-217 QDPTVT
+217 QDQTVT
-223 DEEKAD
+223 DEEKAN

-341 DNKVELEYKLSPFN
+341 DNKVELEYNLSPSN

-374 NGVVTGKS
+374 NGVVAGKS
-382 VGTAIITIASKD
+382 VGRADITIASKD
-394 NPNVNKECIV
+394 NPNVKKTCV
-404 NVSREL
+404 VYVSKEL
-410 DKSTVTAVK
+410 DKSKVTAVRNDK
-419 SDNNIRVNWSRVAHA
+419 NINVNWTKVAHA
-434 SSYILSRYNKIT
+434 SSYVLSRYNKIT
-446 GFVGKVYEGSDT
+446 GIVNDIYEGTDT
-458 EFEDKDLLSGKYV
+458 AFEDKDLTSGKYV
-471 YTVTAVVD
+471 YTVKAILD
-479 KNDANANLYSNS
+479 ENEADANLYSNS
-491 ISEESEAVI
+491 VSEESEAVI

-506 GIEVANDYKHM
+506 GIEVANDYQHM

-655 ATTHNGLKTEF
+655 ATTHNELKTEF

-672 PVTNITLNS
+672 SVTNITLNS

-717 ATVDQSGNV
+717 ATVDRSGNV
-726 AADVAGTTYISAVSA
+726 TADVAGTTYISAVSA
-741 DGKVVATCT
+741 DGKVVAICT

-844 KIKKVQIGQLLSK
+844 KIKKVK
-857 ISFMPR
+857 M
-863 ISRNS
+863 

>member
-83 QTWSIDLGRSYEI
+83 QTWSMDLGRSYEI
-96 DKIVLYWE
+96 DKVVLYWE

-183 AKNATAVAS
+183 AENATAVSS

-223 DEEKAD
+223 DEEKAN

-341 DNKVELEYKLSPFN
+341 DNKVELEYNLAPSN
-355 TSQTDIVWSSSNE
+355 TSQTDVVWSSSNE

-374 NGVVTGKS
+374 NGVVAGKS
-382 VGTAIITIASKD
+382 VGRADITIASKD
-394 NPNVNKECIV
+394 NPNVKKTCV
-404 NVSREL
+404 VYVSKEL
-410 DKSTVTAVK
+410 DKSKVTAVRNDK
-419 SDNNIRVNWSRVAHA
+419 NINVNWTKVAHA
-434 SSYILSRYNKIT
+434 SSYVLSRYNKST
-446 GFVGKVYEGSDT
+446 GIVNDIYEGTDT
-458 EFEDKDLLSGKYV
+458 AFEDKDLTSGKYV
-471 YTVTAVVD
+471 YTVKAIVD
-479 KNDANANLYSNS
+479 ENAADANLYSNS
-491 ISEESEAVI
+491 VSEESEAVI

-506 GIEVANDYKHM
+506 GIEVANDYQHM

-531 LPGNAT
+531 IPSNAT

-548 KVATVDANG
+548 KVAIVDANG

-636 TVDSNGVVT
+636 TVDSNGVVI

-726 AADVAGTTYISAVSA
+726 TADVAGTTYISAVSA

-804 TVKKAKKVKAVISLK
+804 TVKKAKTVKAVISLK

-844 KIKKVQIGQLLSK
+844 KIKKVK
-857 ISFMPR
+857 M
-863 ISRNS
+863 

>member
-59 DGNLERGYQTACVSS
+59 DGNLEIGYQTACVSS

-83 QTWSIDLGRSYEI
+83 QTWSMDLGRSYEI
-96 DKIVLYWE
+96 DKVILYWE

-172 GSVEEKEMPNL
+172 GSVEEKEMSNL
-183 AKNATAVAS
+183 AENATAVAS

-217 QDPTVT
+217 QDQTVT
-223 DEEKAD
+223 DEEKAN

-341 DNKVELEYKLSPFN
+341 DNKVELEYNIAPSN
-355 TSQTDIVWSSSNE
+355 TSQTDVVWSSSNE

-374 NGVVTGKS
+374 NGVVAGKS
-382 VGTAIITIASKD
+382 VGRADITIASKD
-394 NPNVNKECIV
+394 NPNVKKTCV
-404 NVSREL
+404 VYVSKEL
-410 DKSTVTAVK
+410 DKSKVTAVRNDK
-419 SDNNIRVNWSRVAHA
+419 NINVNWTKVAHA
-434 SSYILSRYNKIT
+434 SSYVLSRYNKIT
-446 GFVGKVYEGSDT
+446 GIVNDIYEGTDT
-458 EFEDKDLLSGKYV
+458 AFEDKDLTSGKYI
-471 YTVTAVVD
+471 YTVKAIVD
-479 KNDANANLYSNS
+479 ENEADANLYSNS
-491 ISEESEAVI
+491 VSEESEAVI

-506 GIEVANDYKHM
+506 GIEVANDYQHM

-531 LPGNAT
+531 LPGNST

-655 ATTHNGLKTEF
+655 ATTHNELKTEF

-672 PVTNITLNS
+672 SVTNITLNS
-681 NEINLNPG
+681 NEINLNTG

-741 DGKVVATCT
+741 DGKVIATCT

-844 KIKKVQIGQLLSK
+844 KIKKVK
-857 ISFMPR
+857 M
-863 ISRNS
+863 

>member
-183 AKNATAVAS
+183 AENATAVAS

-202 AIDGDEGTMWRTEYI
+202 VIDGDEGTMWRTEYI
-217 QDPTVT
+217 QDQTVT
-223 DEEKAD
+223 DEEKAN

-306 CFEIYEIQVYDQT
+306 CFEICEIQVYDQT
-319 NVPVESINL
+319 NIPVESINL

-341 DNKVELEYKLSPFN
+341 DNKVELDYNIAPSN

-394 NPNVNKECIV
+394 NPNVKKTCV
-404 NVSREL
+404 VYVSKEL
-410 DKSTVTAVK
+410 DKSKITAVRNDK
-419 SDNNIRVNWSRVAHA
+419 NINVNWTKVAHA
-434 SSYILSRYNKIT
+434 SSYVLSRYNKST
-446 GFVGKVYEGSDT
+446 GIVNDIYEGTDT
-458 EFEDKDLLSGKYV
+458 AFEDKDLTSGKYV
-471 YTVTAVVD
+471 YTVKAIVD
-479 KNDANANLYSNS
+479 ENDADTNLYSNS
-491 ISEESEAVI
+491 VSEESEAVI

-506 GIEVANDYKHM
+506 GIEVANDYQHM

-531 LPGNAT
+531 LPSNAT

-636 TVDSNGVVT
+636 TVDSNGGVT

-655 ATTHNGLKTEF
+655 VTTHNGLKTEF

-726 AADVAGTTYISAVSA
+726 TADVAGTTYISAVSA
-741 DGKVVATCT
+741 DGKVIATCT

-844 KIKKVQIGQLLSK
+844 KIKKVK
-857 ISFMPR
+857 M
-863 ISRNS
+863 

>member
-12 ATMVATLYT
+12 ATMVTTLYT

-83 QTWSIDLGRSYEI
+83 QTWSMDLGRSYEI
-96 DKIVLYWE
+96 DKVVLYWE

-172 GSVEEKEMPNL
+172 GSVEEKEMSNL
-183 AKNATAVAS
+183 AENATAVAS

-217 QDPTVT
+217 QDQTVT
-223 DEEKAD
+223 DEEKAN

-341 DNKVELEYKLSPFN
+341 DNKVELEYNLSPSN

-382 VGTAIITIASKD
+382 VGRADITIASKD
-394 NPNVNKECIV
+394 NPNVKKTCV
-404 NVSREL
+404 VYVSKEL
-410 DKSTVTAVK
+410 DKSKVTAVRNDK
-419 SDNNIRVNWSRVAHA
+419 NINVNWTKVAHA
-434 SSYILSRYNKIT
+434 SSYVLSRYNKST
-446 GFVGKVYEGSDT
+446 GIVNDIYEGTDT
-458 EFEDKDLLSGKYV
+458 AFEDKDLTSGKYV
-471 YTVTAVVD
+471 YTVKAIVD
-479 KNDANANLYSNS
+479 ENDADTNLYSNS
-491 ISEESEAVI
+491 VSEESEAVI

-655 ATTHNGLKTEF
+655 ATTHNELKTEF

-672 PVTNITLNS
+672 SVTNITLNS

-844 KIKKVQIGQLLSK
+844 KIKKVK
-857 ISFMPR
+857 M
-863 ISRNS
+863 

>member
-83 QTWSIDLGRSYEI
+83 QTWSMDLGRSYEI
-96 DKIVLYWE
+96 DKVVLYWE

-172 GSVEEKEMPNL
+172 GSVEEKEMSNL
-183 AKNATAVAS
+183 AENATAVAS

-223 DEEKAD
+223 DEEKAN

-328 NYTSKKLNLDKEE
+328 NYTSKKLNLDKKE
-341 DNKVELEYKLSPFN
+341 DNKVELEYNLAPFN
-355 TSQTDIVWSSSNE
+355 TSQTDVVWSSSNE

-374 NGVVTGKS
+374 NGVVAGKS
-382 VGTAIITIASKD
+382 VGRADITIASKD
-394 NPNVNKECIV
+394 NPNVKKTCV
-404 NVSREL
+404 VYVSKEL
-410 DKSTVTAVK
+410 DKSKVTAVRNDK
-419 SDNNIRVNWSRVAHA
+419 NINVNWTKVAHA
-434 SSYILSRYNKIT
+434 SSYVLSRYNKST
-446 GFVGKVYEGSDT
+446 GIVNDIYEGTDT
-458 EFEDKDLLSGKYV
+458 AFEDKDLTSGKYV
-471 YTVTAVVD
+471 YTVKAIVD
-479 KNDANANLYSNS
+479 ENDANANLYSNS
-491 ISEESEAVI
+491 VSEESEAVI
-500 IPEPVT
+500 IPESVT
-506 GIEVANDYKHM
+506 GIEVANDYQHM

-531 LPGNAT
+531 IPSNAT

-548 KVATVDANG
+548 KVAIVDANG

-681 NEINLNPG
+681 NEINLNTG

-717 ATVDQSGNV
+717 ATVDKSGNV
-726 AADVAGTTYISAVSA
+726 IADVAGTTYISAVSA

-755 PVVTKPA
+755 PIVTKPA

-804 TVKKAKKVKAVISLK
+804 TVKKAKTVKVVISLK

-844 KIKKVQIGQLLSK
+844 KIKKVK
-857 ISFMPR
+857 M
-863 ISRNS
+863 

>member
-1 MKKLVA
+1 
-7 CLLSV
+7 
-12 ATMVATLYT
+12 
-21 PAFAYEGQPLGRNVA
+21 
-36 YNRTVNVSNSFN
+36 
-48 TNEYNKPDFLT
+48 
-59 DGNLERGYQTACVSS
+59 
-74 NKDNPYEDP
+74 
-83 QTWSIDLGRSYEI
+83 
-96 DKIVLYWE
+96 
-104 NAAAKKYKIYVSEN
+104 
-118 KTDWM
+118 
-123 EVASE
+123 
-128 EAGEKGRF
+128 
-136 KYDFAPTN
+136 
-144 ARYVKIELEERTME
+144 
-158 IYGYC
+158 

-183 AKNATAVAS
+183 AENATAVAS

-223 DEEKAD
+223 DEEKAN

-341 DNKVELEYKLSPFN
+341 DNKVELEYNLAPSN
-355 TSQTDIVWSSSNE
+355 TSQPDVVWSSSNE

-374 NGVVTGKS
+374 NGVVVGKS
-382 VGTAIITIASKD
+382 VGRADITIASKD
-394 NPNVNKECIV
+394 NPNVKKTCV
-404 NVSREL
+404 VYVSKEL
-410 DKSTVTAVK
+410 DKSKVTAVRNDK
-419 SDNNIRVNWSRVAHA
+419 NINVNWTKVAHA
-434 SSYILSRYNKIT
+434 SSYVLSRYNKST
-446 GFVGKVYEGSDT
+446 GIVNDIYEGTDT
-458 EFEDKDLLSGKYV
+458 AFEDKDLTSGKYV
-471 YTVTAVVD
+471 YTVKAIVD
-479 KNDANANLYSNS
+479 ENDADANLYSNS
-491 ISEESEAVI
+491 VSEESEAVI
-500 IPEPVT
+500 IPESVT
-506 GIEVANDYKHM
+506 GIEVANDYQHM

-531 LPGNAT
+531 LPSNAT

-548 KVATVDANG
+548 KVAIVDANG

-681 NEINLNPG
+681 NEINLNQG

-726 AADVAGTTYISAVSA
+726 TADVAGTTYISAVSA
-741 DGKVVATCT
+741 DGKVIATCT
-750 VNVSK
+750 VNASK

-804 TVKKAKKVKAVISLK
+804 TVKKAKTVKAVISLK

-844 KIKKVQIGQLLSK
+844 KIKKVK
-857 ISFMPR
+857 M
-863 ISRNS
+863 